1 MNIRKFMMI
10 FVITTLIFI
19 SLNTGIQAKSKG
31 KVAITGSTTVLPI
44 AQRAA
49 ELYMDVN
56 SDVNITVRGGGSGVG
71 IAALIDGRC
80 DIADASRSMKTK
92 ELKIAREKGVN
103 PVENIIAIDG
113 IAIVVNKSNPVKNIT
128 LEQLGE
134 IYTGKTVNWKELG
147 GNNVQIVSIS
157 RDYSSGTFEVF
168 KELVLKGA
176 KVKNDVLML
185 ASNKGVST
193 TVNQSKG
200 ALGYIGLGYISDE
213 LKVLTVNNVY
223 PNKEN
228 VSNNN
233 YPIARPL
240 FMYTNGKPKGLIK
253 SFINFILSDNGK
265 KIVEE
270 TGYVPIQQ

>member
-1 MNIRKFMMI
+1 MNIKKF
-10 FVITTLIFI
+10 ITILIVVPLTFI
-19 SLNTGIQAKSKG
+19 SLNTDIQAKAKC
-31 KVAITGSTTVLPI
+31 KIVIAGSTTVLPI
-44 AQRAA
+44 AQRSA

-56 SDVNITVRGGGSGVG
+56 SDANITVRGGGSGVG

-92 ELKIAREKGVN
+92 ELKIARGKGVN
-103 PVENIIAIDG
+103 PVGNIIATDG
-113 IAIVVNKSNPVKNIT
+113 IAIVVNKSNPIKNIT
-128 LEQLGE
+128 LEQLRD

-147 GNNVQIVSIS
+147 GNDAQIVSIS

-168 KELVLKGA
+168 KKLVLKGD

-193 TVNQSKG
+193 TVNQTKG
-200 ALGYIGLGYISDE
+200 ALGYIGLGYISDD
-213 LKVLTVNNVY
+213 LKVLTVNSVY
-223 PNKEN
+223 PTKEN

-253 SFINFILSDNGK
+253 SFIDFILSDNGK

-270 TGYVPIQQ
+270 TGYVPVQ